1 MTNSLVPII
10 TEIVQRSY
18 STSIFP
24 TALKMSQIR
33 PKLKKKDLDSDSF
46 SSYRPLAN
54 IQFLSKVI
62 EKSVAI
68 QVHDYLDTY
77 NLYPSLQSAYRKH
90 HSTETALIKV
100 TDDILRTLDSNNE
113 VILVLLDISAAFDT
127 LDHNILLCRLQTY
140 FNFTGKVL
148 EWFTSYLSNRV
159 QCVTIGDIT
168 SNPRTI
174 LHGVPQGSILG
185 PLLFTLYIAPLQEVI
200 LSHNLSCIFYA
211 DDTQIYISI
220 NKHADAQDSINRLQ
234 SCINDVFA
242 WNMKNMLKT
251 NPDKTEILHF
261 SSRFNKHSTALS
273 TITLSGSTV
282 VIKPKAKNLGVILD
296 KTLSFNDHINDI
308 CKKVFC
314 AIRSIGRIRKYVNE
328 ASLKK
333 LINALVISR
342 LDFCNSLLHGLPNY
356 QLEKLQRLQNTA
368 ARMITGSTKNTHITP
383 VLKKLHWLPI
393 NARIKF
399 KLFLTTYKILH
410 GLAPDYL
417 NDTIKLYRPTR
428 PLRSQNHQLL
438 TTTPFKTNCYGA
450 RSFSNAA
457 PRLWNTLPEYIKN
470 SPSLSTFKT
479 NLKTYLFD

>member
-1 MTNSLVPII
+1 ML
-10 TEIVQRSY
+10 
-18 STSIFP
+18 
-24 TALKMSQIR
+24 
-33 PKLKKKDLDSDSF
+33 
-46 SSYRPLAN
+46 
-54 IQFLSKVI
+54 
-62 EKSVAI
+62 
-68 QVHDYLDTY
+68 
-77 NLYPSLQSAYRKH
+77 LQSSAR
-90 HSTETALIKV
+90 V
-100 TDDILRTLDSNNE
+100 TSR
-113 VILVLLDISAAFDT
+113 VLLNT
-127 LDHNILLCRLQTY
+127 RH
-140 FNFTGKVL
+140 
-148 EWFTSYLSNRV
+148 LS
-159 QCVTIGDIT
+159 
-168 SNPRTI
+168 
-174 LHGVPQGSILG
+174 
-185 PLLFTLYIAPLQEVI
+185 
-200 LSHNLSCIFYA
+200 SCIFYA

-428 PLRSQNHQLL
+428 PLRSQNH
-438 TTTPFKTNCYGA
+438 
-450 RSFSNAA
+450 
-457 PRLWNTLPEYIKN
+457 
-470 SPSLSTFKT
+470 
-479 NLKTYLFD
+479 